1 MSLLVLGLI
10 GFSSC
15 RKVVGEGPLVTETRT
30 VGKFT
35 GVSFETSGKVNLTI
49 GHDFRLELTAQKN
62 ILDVLQTN
70 VASGVLHIDFKDN
83 VRVKNYEEI
92 IVNITAP
99 TVDYLRLSG
108 SGDMNV
114 TGNNVANGLTMTL
127 SGSGNIFVQSAA
139 IADKIKASVSGL

>member
-1 MSLLVLGLI
+1 VKTSVIAMLVLGLI

-15 RKVVGEGPLVTETRT
+15 RKVVGEGPLVTETRA
-30 VGKFT
+30 VGNFT

-49 GHDFRLELTAQKN
+49 GPDFRLELTAQQN

-83 VRVKNYEEI
+83 VRVKNYEEV

-114 TGNNVANGLTMTL
+114 TGNNVANGLR
-127 SGSGNIFVQSAA
+127 
-139 IADKIKASVSGL
+139 

>member
-1 MSLLVLGLI
+1 
-10 GFSSC
+10 
-15 RKVVGEGPLVTETRT
+15 
-30 VGKFT
+30 
-35 GVSFETSGKVNLTI
+35 
-49 GHDFRLELTAQKN
+49 LTAQQN

-108 SGDMNV
+108 SGYMNV
-114 TGNNVANGLTMTL
+114 T
-127 SGSGNIFVQSAA
+127 
-139 IADKIKASVSGL
+139 